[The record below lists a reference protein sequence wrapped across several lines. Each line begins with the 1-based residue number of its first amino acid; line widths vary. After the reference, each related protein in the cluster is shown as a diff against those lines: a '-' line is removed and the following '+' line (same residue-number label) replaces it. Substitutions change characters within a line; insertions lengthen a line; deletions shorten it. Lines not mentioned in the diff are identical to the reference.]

1 MNEEASRKVMS
12 DVYDRLRL
20 RTFSHLE
27 QLIPHSL
34 QQYNRVLLS
43 LEITVSVNSS
53 LPSFEVSDA
62 A

>member
-12 DVYDRLRL
+12 DVYKRLRL

-27 QLIPHSL
+27 QLIPYSL

-43 LEITVSVNSS
+43 IEITVSVNSS

>member
-1 MNEEASRKVMS
+1 MS

>member
-1 MNEEASRKVMS
+1 MNEEVFNKVIS
-12 DVYDRLRL
+12 YVYERLCL
-20 RTFSHLE
+20 RISHLE
-27 QLIPHSL
+27 QLIPDSL

-43 LEITVSVNSS
+43 IEIMVSVNSS

>member
-1 MNEEASRKVMS
+1 MNEEVFSKVIS
-12 DVYDRLRL
+12 YVYERLCL

-27 QLIPHSL
+27 QLIPDSL

-43 LEITVSVNSS
+43 IEITVSVNSS
-53 LPSFEVSDA
+53 LPFFEVSDA